1 MILHHFLSSPEHIM
15 SYYFSTQT
23 DLNFED
29 AITKTTEALK
39 KEGFGVLTEIDVKAT
54 LKSKI
59 DVDFPK
65 YIILGACNP
74 QFAHK
79 ALLSEEHIGAML
91 PCNVVVRE
99 NKAGQTEVFAVD
111 PIASMSA
118 VDNADLAPIAQE
130 VQQKLK
136 AVIDNI

>member
-1 MILHHFLSSPEHIM
+1 M
-15 SYYFSTQT
+15 SYYFSTRT
-23 DLNFED
+23 DLNYED
-29 AITKTTEALK
+29 AIAKTIEELK

-59 DVDFPK
+59 DVEFPK

-74 QFAHK
+74 QFAYK

-99 NKAGQTEVFAVD
+99 NKAGQIEVFAVD
-111 PIASMSA
+111 PVASMTA
-118 VDNADLAPIAQE
+118 VENADLAPIAQE
-130 VQQKLK
+130 VRQKLK
-136 AVIDNI
+136 VVIESI

>member
-1 MILHHFLSSPEHIM
+1 MT
-15 SYYFSTQT
+15 YYFSTLT
-23 DLNFED
+23 DLNYED
-29 AITKTTEALK
+29 AIIKTTEELK
-39 KEGFGVLTEIDVKAT
+39 KAGFGVLTEIDVKAT
-54 LKSKI
+54 LKNKI
-59 DVDFPK
+59 DVDFPR

-99 NKAGQTEVFAVD
+99 NNAGQTEVFAVD

-118 VDNADLAPIAQE
+118 VENAELAPVAQE

-136 AVIDNI
+136 AVINNI